1 VTGRQRTLDPVRVYL
16 PVTLAELQHVS
27 PVLLAPRIAHG
38 VTPAL
43 RELWPHED
51 EEGWEYAAQAC
62 AADGSL
68 VLLAGAPG
76 APPLR
81 VVVAADVAEGC
92 VQALDDPPVPSALE
106 VVCGVDLS
114 QMVSVHVDEPA
125 AARDVAAAAAGD
137 EAAIER
143 LEDRDLLWYDVTEIP
158 QIPVP

>member
-1 VTGRQRTLDPVRVYL
+1 MRVYL
-16 PVTLAELQHVS
+16 PAILSELQRES

-43 RELWPHED
+43 RELWPDED
-51 EEGWEYAAQAC
+51 DEGWEYAAQAG

-68 VLLAGAPG
+68 ILLAGAPG

-81 VVVAADVAEGC
+81 VVVAADVPEGC
-92 VQALDDPPVPSALE
+92 VQALDDPPVPSAVEL
-106 VVCGVDLS
+106 VCGVDLS

-125 AARDVAAAAAGD
+125 AADDVAAAAAGD
-137 EAAIER
+137 EAALDR
-143 LEDRDLLWYDVTEIP
+143 LEERDLLWYDVTEIP

>member
-1 VTGRQRTLDPVRVYL
+1 MRVYL

-27 PVLLAPRIAHG
+27 PVLLAPRVAHG

-43 RELWPHED
+43 RALWPDED
-51 EEGWEYAAQAC
+51 DEGWEYAAQAA

-68 VLLAGAPG
+68 LLLAGTPDAPS
-76 APPLR
+76 LR
-81 VVVAADVAEGC
+81 VVVAADVPEAC
-92 VQALDDPPVPSALE
+92 VRGLDDPPVPSAVE

-125 AARDVAAAAAGD
+125 AAADVAAAAGGD

-143 LEDRDLLWYDVTEIP
+143 LEERDLLWYDVTEIA
-158 QIPVP
+158 QIPAR